1 MNISTRIKNTNNK
14 TSSTT
19 IHPIN
24 QPILEI
30 ERGTYWNSFYESTTK
45 KRNTPSQFAVF
56 VANELPFFDWVIDL
70 GCGNGRDSLF
80 FHDAGYGVLAVDG
93 SETAISKSK
102 ELIQKSQYKDV
113 STDFY
118 CEKINQL
125 THNDIFTT
133 KSKNLSKIIYS
144 RFFLHA
150 ITETEE
156 DAFLEL
162 CTEISTS
169 GDVLALEFRTK
180 QDEGRAKVT
189 ASHYRRFIEPTVLI
203 DKIIANGCW
212 KVIYT
217 AEGTGFAKYNEDD
230 AHVCR
235 ILLIFSD
242 GASQ

>member
-1 MNISTRIKNTNNK
+1 MNSSTQIQNSKDQKISTA
-14 TSSTT
+14 
-19 IHPIN
+19 HYPIA
-24 QPILEI
+24 QPLLEI
-30 ERGTYWNSFYESTTK
+30 ERGSYWNSFYESTAK

-80 FHDAGYGVLAVDG
+80 FHDAGYSILAVDG

-102 ELIQKSQYKDV
+102 ELVQKSQYKDV
-113 STDFY
+113 TTDFY
-118 CEKINQL
+118 CEKINEL
-125 THNDIFTT
+125 THNEVFTN
-133 KSKNLSKIIYS
+133 KAKELSKIIYS

-150 ITETEE
+150 ITDNEE
-156 DAFLEL
+156 DAFLDL
-162 CTEISTS
+162 CTEISRT

-180 QDEGRAKVT
+180 QDEGRVKVT
-189 ASHYRRFIEPTVLI
+189 ANHYRRFIEPMALI
-203 DKIIANGCW
+203 KKIIAYGPW

-235 ILLIFSD
+235 ILLVFSD
-242 GASQ
+242 GSSQ